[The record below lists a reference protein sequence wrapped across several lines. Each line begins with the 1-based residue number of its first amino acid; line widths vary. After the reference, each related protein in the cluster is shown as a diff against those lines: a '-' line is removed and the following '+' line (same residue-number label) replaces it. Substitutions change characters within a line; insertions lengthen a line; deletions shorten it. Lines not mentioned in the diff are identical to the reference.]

1 MAGEQGAKGC
11 LPALGFSDSAEGWVS
26 EFGET
31 SAHSSTA
38 GGCALFSQRWPCTIP
53 LIILLADLFACDL
66 YVGR

>member
-31 SAHSSTA
+31 SAHSSMA
-38 GGCALFSQRWPCTIP
+38 GGYPTILADGLYRFARVALHRRRRGCALFSQ
-53 LIILLADLFACDL
+53 
-66 YVGR
+66 